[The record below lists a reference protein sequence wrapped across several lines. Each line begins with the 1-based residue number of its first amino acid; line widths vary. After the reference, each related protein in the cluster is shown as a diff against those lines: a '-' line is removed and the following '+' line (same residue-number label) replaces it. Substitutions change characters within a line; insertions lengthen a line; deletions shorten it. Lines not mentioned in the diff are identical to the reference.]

1 MDDGMQVSKATWY
14 APMVCLALLFIG
26 CKDLA
31 GPQGPYESIFFKR
44 DGGGN
49 KEFYVTTNAST
60 HEIFFKVVRYGFR
73 DTNYTESVFVSDNGA
88 LSEAISR
95 VLDNHETIA
104 GDFKQPEAI
113 TGTWVSLYVV
123 ESNNIKAEITNER
136 IRDELMILET
146 LVENGR

>member
-1 MDDGMQVSKATWY
+1 MQVSKATWY

-60 HEIFFKVVRYGFR
+60 HEIFFKVIKYDFR
-73 DTNYTESVFVSDNGA
+73 DTSYMESVFVSDNGA
-88 LSEAISR
+88 LSELICR
-95 VLDNHETIA
+95 VCNNNETIA
-104 GDFKQPEAI
+104 GDFKQPEAM

-123 ESNNIKAEITNER
+123 VSNSGMTEITNTRLRE
-136 IRDELMILET
+136 DLMVLET